1 MDFFGRDIENY
12 ISNHTSQ
19 EDEVLARLYRETHL
33 KVLNPRML
41 SGHVQGVFLEMI
53 SRMVHPRRILEIGT
67 YTGYSAICLARGLSE
82 DGILHTIEVNPEL
95 AEFSGRY
102 FQEAGVASRIIQHT
116 GDALKI
122 IPYIGEMF
130 DLVFIDAAKEF
141 YPEYYHLVL
150 DKVKNGGFILADNAL
165 WDGKVTGDQPGGDK
179 ETSGMREFNNIVQK
193 DERVQNVL
201 LSVRDGMM
209 MIRKL

>member
-1 MDFFGRDIENY
+1 MDFLNHNIENY
-12 ISNHTSQ
+12 IGRHTSP

-53 SRMVHPRRILEIGT
+53 SRMVHPRRVLEIGT

-95 AEFSGRY
+95 AGFSKRY
-102 FQEAGVASRIIQHT
+102 FKEAGVESRIIQHT

-122 IPYIGEMF
+122 IPLIGEMF
-130 DLVFIDAAKEF
+130 DLVFIDAAKEY
-141 YPEYYHLVL
+141 YPDYYHSVFR
-150 DKVKNGGFILADNAL
+150 KVKSGGFILADNAL
-165 WDGKVTGDQPGGDK
+165 WDGKVAAKHSKADK
-179 ETSGMREFNNIVQK
+179 ETIGIAEFNNIVQK

-201 LSVRDGMM
+201 LAMRDGMM